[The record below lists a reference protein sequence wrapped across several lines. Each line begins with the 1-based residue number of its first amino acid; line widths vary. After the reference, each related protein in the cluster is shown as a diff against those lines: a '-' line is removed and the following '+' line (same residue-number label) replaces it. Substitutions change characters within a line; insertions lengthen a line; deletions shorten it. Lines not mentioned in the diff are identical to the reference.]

1 MILFTRKR
9 RKKDN
14 VRRML
19 LSTAS
24 SARAAALR
32 IENMIQKL
40 KVRREKLFK
49 LVTNYLSQG
58 YKDVAAFYSR
68 EVLQI
73 DKMIEEL
80 TKIQVALERVAIRAE
95 TIAITGIAVGYVSEL
110 KKVIRELKKS
120 IGGIIPEVSI
130 ALSEVEEKLESV
142 AIELNV
148 QVNNASG
155 SSVTIVNGEAE
166 KILKEAEE
174 IARLRLEESVHKE
187 MQLSS
192 S

>member
-1 MILFTRKR
+1 MILFARKR
-9 RKKDN
+9 RKKDD

-24 SARAAALR
+24 SARTAALR
-32 IENMIQKL
+32 IENMVHKL
-40 KVRREKLFK
+40 KIRREKLFK

-73 DKMIEEL
+73 DRMIEEL

-95 TIAITGIAVGYVSEL
+95 TIASTGVAIGYVSEL
-110 KKVIRELKKS
+110 KKVVRELKKS
-120 IGGIIPEVSI
+120 IGGIIPEVST

-142 AIELNV
+142 IVELDV
-148 QVNNASG
+148 QVNNTSG
-155 SSVTIVNGEAE
+155 SLTTIVSGEAE

-174 IARLRLEESVHKE
+174 IARLRLEESMHKGT
-187 MQLSS
+187 
-192 S
+192 